1 MQRYV
6 MFLKVHRTPDG
17 EIVAACDRELLNATL
32 VHKDVEVRISETFY
46 GNTPA
51 TEDQV
56 RAALAMATNAN
67 LFGRRTVEI
76 AIACGA
82 VERGCVIVVGGV
94 PHAQVFRF

>member
-1 MQRYV
+1 

-17 EIVAACDRELLNATL
+17 EIVAVCDRELLNTTL
-32 VHKDVEVRISETFY
+32 VHRDVEVHISETFY

-51 TEDQV
+51 DEERV
-56 RAALAMATNAN
+56 KAALAEAASAN
-67 LFGRRTVEI
+67 LFGSRSVEI

-82 VERGCVIVVGGV
+82 VDRDCVVLIGGV

>member
-1 MQRYV
+1 M

-17 EIVAACDRELLNATL
+17 EVVAACDRELLNTAL
-32 VHKDVEVRISETFY
+32 VHGEVEVHISETFY

-51 TEDQV
+51 TGEQL
-56 RAALAMATNAN
+56 RAALATATNAN
-67 LFGRRTVEI
+67 LFGTRTVEI

-82 VERGCVIVVGGV
+82 VERGCVVMVGGV